1 MFIQLMNLF
10 FVPWLAHAGLALSI
24 SVAAWCNAVLLLRG
38 LLRNGT
44 YRPAAGWGLFA
55 LKVLVAA
62 AAMALLLVLS
72 VPRFDWI
79 SLQAMPLVR
88 AVLVL
93 SLVALAAATYL
104 GALLLMGLR
113 PRQFIRRD

>member
-1 MFIQLMNLF
+1 MNLV

-24 SVAAWCNAVLLLRG
+24 SVAAWCNAALLLRG

-44 YRPAAGWGLFA
+44 YQPAAGWGMFT

-79 SLQAMPLVR
+79 GLQASPMLR
-88 AVLVL
+88 AALAL

-113 PRQFIRRD
+113 PRQFMRRD

>member
-1 MFIQLMNLF
+1 
-10 FVPWLAHAGLALSI
+10 
-24 SVAAWCNAVLLLRG
+24 
-38 LLRNGT
+38 
-44 YRPAAGWGLFA
+44 
-55 LKVLVAA
+55 
-62 AAMALLLVLS
+62 
-72 VPRFDWI
+72 
-79 SLQAMPLVR
+79 MPLVR